1 MNVVVD
7 LPAVR
12 PGRFATAHAGR
23 PLADEARALRPLL
36 RDAAVDAGVEEI
48 RDGIAV
54 ALTLAPRS
62 LAALAAAVRALADR
76 WPFLSFRLLEEAP
89 RCRLEVTGTGAA
101 GGFARAVFRELA
113 AS

>member
-12 PGRFATAHAGR
+12 PGRFATAHAGQ
-23 PLADEARALRPLL
+23 PLGDEARALRPLL
-36 RDAAVDAGVEEI
+36 RDAAVEEI

-54 ALTLAPRS
+54 APTLAPRS
-62 LAALAAAVRALADR
+62 LAALAEAVRALADR

-101 GGFARAVFRELA
+101 AGFARAVFRELA